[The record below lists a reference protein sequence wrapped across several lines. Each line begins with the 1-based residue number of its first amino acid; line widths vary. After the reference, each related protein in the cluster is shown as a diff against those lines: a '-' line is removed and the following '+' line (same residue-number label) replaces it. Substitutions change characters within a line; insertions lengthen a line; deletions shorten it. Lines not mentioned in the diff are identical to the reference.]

1 MKHTLEEIN
10 TIAADW
16 IRDRVLLG
24 YKIVPG
30 RSICNDTY
38 MYAFLRKDNESAS
51 ISTILLYTNGVI
63 TKYGIEC
70 YYSLNGIQYGSS
82 NVTYYHAYDDVYSD
96 SENEAKQLYAYHK
109 DPDLFL
115 RDHLHTLNKYIKFK
129 TNPDS
134 LFELLKQTRDNLNKL
149 QSKWNSEE
157 KETITHS

>member
-1 MKHTLEEIN
+1 MKRTLEEIN

-38 MYAFLRKDNESAS
+38 MYAFLRKDDESAS

-82 NVTYYHAYDDVYSD
+82 NVTYYHAYDDIYSD
-96 SENEAKQLYAYHK
+96 SESEAKQLYEYHK
-109 DPDLFL
+109 DPDTFL
-115 RDHLHTLNKYIKFK
+115 
-129 TNPDS
+129 NPDS
-134 LFELLKQTRDNLNKL
+134 LFELLKQIRNNFNKL
-149 QSKWNSEE
+149 QSKCNSEE
-157 KETITHS
+157 NKGV

>member
-1 MKHTLEEIN
+1 MIYKLDEIN
-10 TIAADW
+10 SIAADW
-16 IRDRVLLG
+16 IRNKISHG

-30 RSICNDTY
+30 RAVFNDTY

-70 YYSLNGIQYGSS
+70 YYSLNGIQYRSL

-96 SENEAKQLYAYHK
+96 SDSEAKRLYEYHK
-109 DPDLFL
+109 DPDTFL
-115 RDHLHTLNKYIKFK
+115 KSYLHTLNKYIGFK
-129 TNPDS
+129 TDPDS
-134 LFELLKQTRDNLNKL
+134 LFEFLKQTRDNINKL

-157 KETITHS
+157 NKGV

>member
-1 MKHTLEEIN
+1 MKRTLEEIN

-24 YKIVPG
+24 YKIIPG
-30 RSICNDTY
+30 RAICNDTY

-70 YYSLNGIQYGSS
+70 YYSLNGVQYGSS
-82 NVTYYHAYDDVYSD
+82 SVTYYHAYDDVYSD
-96 SENEAKQLYAYHK
+96 SESEAKQLCEYHK
-109 DPDLFL
+109 DPDTFL
-115 RDHLHTLNKYIKFK
+115 RNYLHTLNKYIKFK

-149 QSKWNSEE
+149 QSKWISEE
-157 KETITHS
+157 NKGA